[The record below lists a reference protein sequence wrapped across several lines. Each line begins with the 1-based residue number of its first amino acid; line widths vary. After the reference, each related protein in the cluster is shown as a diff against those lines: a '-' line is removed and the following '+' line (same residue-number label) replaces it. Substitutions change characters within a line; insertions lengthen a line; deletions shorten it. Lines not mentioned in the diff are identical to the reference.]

1 MVCEGVPAG
10 GEDDFV
16 VLREVGTKP
25 TFDFAFKDHSE
36 LGQELESLLKA
47 QFGLR
52 MQRATQ
58 QLTNHSQFRK
68 VRRDIAR
75 VLTIASQKRAGS
87 PASGKTKSKTG
98 A

>member
-1 MVCEGVPAG
+1 MKASE
-10 GEDDFV
+10 
-16 VLREVGTKP
+16 LRAKS
-25 TFDFAFKDHSE
+25 AAE

-58 QLTNHSQFRK
+58 QLTNHTQIGK

-75 VLTIASQKRAGS
+75 VRTLMTEKAG
-87 PASGKTKSKTG
+87 K
-98 A
+98 